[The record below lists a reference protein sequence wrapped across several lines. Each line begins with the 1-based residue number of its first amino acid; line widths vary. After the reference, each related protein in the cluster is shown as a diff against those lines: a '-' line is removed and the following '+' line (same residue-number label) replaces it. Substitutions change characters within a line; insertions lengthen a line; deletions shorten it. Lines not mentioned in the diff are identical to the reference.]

1 MRKVVIL
8 GILGLA
14 CARLGGLPREPD
26 GEAVIEV
33 RGAALRGGPFR
44 LGASDLSRL
53 PRGKVQG
60 IDPATGRG
68 EEFEGVPL
76 LLLVSQRVDLL
87 PGADVVVVRTAGKEA
102 LPIPLPVVRH
112 LEPVLADRAGGARLP
127 ARVLAWPSATQP
139 GLLRDP
145 RLAGWWARDV
155 TALEIVE
162 WRKTYGPALAPPPGA
177 GDAARRGAGFF
188 GDRCVSCHR
197 MRTVGGEA
205 GPDLTTVASRLA
217 SAPFAAL
224 LEGHPGWVRPGGE
237 PPGTRDLQ
245 DLRSFLE
252 AVAASPSA
260 R

>member
-8 GILGLA
+8 GVLGLA
-14 CARLGGLPREPD
+14 CARLGGLPRDPE
-26 GEAVIEV
+26 GEAVLEV

-44 LGASDLSRL
+44 LGASDLAGL

-60 IDPATGRG
+60 VDPSTGR
-68 EEFEGVPL
+68 EQEFEGVRLLPL
-76 LLLVSQRVDLL
+76 VAERVDLK
-87 PGADVVVVRTAGKEA
+87 PGADVVIVRTAAKEA
-102 LPIPLPVVRH
+102 LPIPLPVIRH

-145 RLAGWWARDV
+145 RVAAWWARDV

-162 WRKTYGPALAPPPGA
+162 WRRTYGPALAPPPGA
-177 GDAARRGAGFF
+177 GDAARRGAAIF
-188 GDRCVSCHR
+188 GERCVSCHR

-205 GPDLTTVASRLA
+205 GPDLTNVASRLA
-217 SAPFAAL
+217 PAPFTEL
-224 LEGHPGWVRPGGE
+224 LGDHPGWVRPGAERPGRGE
-237 PPGTRDLQ
+237 AE
-245 DLRSFLE
+245 DLRAFLE

>member
-8 GILGLA
+8 GVLGLA
-14 CARLGGLPREPD
+14 CARLGGLPRDPE
-26 GEAVIEV
+26 GEAVVEV

-44 LGASDLSRL
+44 LGASDLGHL
-53 PRGKVQG
+53 PRAKVRG
-60 IDPATGRG
+60 IEPATGA
-68 EEFEGVPL
+68 EQEFEGVPL
-76 LLLVSQRVDLL
+76 LLLVASRVDLE
-87 PGADVVVVRTAGKEA
+87 PGADLVVVRTARKEA
-102 LPIPLPVVRH
+102 LPIPIPVIRH
-112 LEPVLADRAGGARLP
+112 LEPVLADRAGGVRLA

-145 RLAGWWARDV
+145 RMAAWWAREV

-162 WRKTYGPALAPPPGA
+162 WRKTFGPALAPPPGA
-177 GDAARRGAGFF
+177 GDAARRGAAIF
-188 GDRCVSCHR
+188 GERCVSCHR

-217 SAPFAAL
+217 PAPFAGL
-224 LEGHPGWVRPGGE
+224 LEGHPGWVRPGAE
-237 PPGTRDLQ
+237 RPGTREVA